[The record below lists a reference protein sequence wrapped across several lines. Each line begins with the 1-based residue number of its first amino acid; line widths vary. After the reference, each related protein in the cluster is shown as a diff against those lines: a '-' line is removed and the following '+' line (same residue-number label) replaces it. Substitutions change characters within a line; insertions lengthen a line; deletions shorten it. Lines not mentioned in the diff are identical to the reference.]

1 VGNVNRKEIEKLEL
15 VCDNLAEYIH
25 RDVELGRCAEFEDHA
40 LVKVRDLVDDVLFEI
55 RSKSL

>member
-1 VGNVNRKEIEKLEL
+1 MNRKEIEKLEL

-55 RSKSL
+55 RSKNL